1 MKSFLYFILLTLLL
15 LSCKSH
21 HTCITRSD
29 TLIVTRTDTV
39 QIERTITNR
48 DSVLVRDSIIIY
60 VDTSGNVTSKT
71 HYVDRIVYHD
81 RDSSNSLS
89 HISAADTT
97 KASHAQAS
105 AQQDT
110 HPPKLLQYIFY
121 GLILFLIV
129 SVIFAIIKTT
139 KEADN
144 YIPLSRLHYHPPKN
158 KSIPQNRAK
167 E

>member
-1 MKSFLYFILLTLLL
+1 MKSFLYFILLPLLL

-29 TLIVTRTDTV
+29 TLIVTRADTV

-81 RDSSNSLS
+81 RDSSNSFS
-89 HISAADTT
+89 HLSAADTT
-97 KASHAQAS
+97 QASHTQAS
-105 AQQDT
+105 VQQDT
-110 HPPKLLQYIFY
+110 HPPKLLQYIFD
-121 GLILFLIV
+121 GPILFLIAA
-129 SVIFAIIKTT
+129 VIFASIKIIK
-139 KEADN
+139 EAE
-144 YIPLSRLHYHPPKN
+144 R
-158 KSIPQNRAK
+158 
-167 E
+167 